1 MEAYQRLRRP
11 IVTEKTNLQV
21 DKLNCYTFEVDV
33 AANKVEIKNAVEA
46 AFKVNVVAVNVR
58 HMRGKQRRM
67 GRIVSRTKDW
77 KKATVTLAEGQTIQF
92 FEGV

>member
-1 MEAYQRLRRP
+1 MEAYQILRRP

-21 DKLNCYTFEVDV
+21 DKLNSYTFEVDV

-67 GRIVSRTKDW
+67 GRIVGRTKDW
-77 KKATVTLAEGQTIQF
+77 KKATVTLADGQTIQF